1 MRTAGEFTLEGPAR
15 VAKPA
20 ATRPGGR
27 PDPQQDAA
35 TVQPTRV
42 WTAQPDGPAAEDRP
56 NRPAYVQIGERRGGG
71 DLAGALVQALQPA
84 GPIGLAVGIADT
96 RPHPDCTGVH
106 GQPVREAGH
115 PQGAGRAAHQRH
127 PPQPPALERQGPDR
141 VGADGQRPDRLA
153 SARGVGDQQRR
164 ASTQRAGIDTA
175 KLPSSRPRAGSNT
188 TTAPAGGSSVPTV
201 ALVAWG
207 APASPAPKFWSCRR
221 PTTIR
226 ATSITTTPETSRQ
239 LRLDAFTPT
248 PRPSVRPFC

>member
-1 MRTAGEFTLEGPAR
+1 VVATHAPCGP
-15 VAKPA
+15 PA
-20 ATRPGGR
+20 STPWKDQRGSRSQPATRPGAG

-71 DLAGALVQALQPA
+71 DHAGALVQALQPA
-84 GPIGLAVGIADT
+84 GPIALAVGVADT
-96 RPHPDCTGVH
+96 RQHPNCTGVH

-115 PQGAGRAAHQRH
+115 PQGAGRAAPQRH
-127 PPQPPALERQGPDR
+127 PPQPRALERQGPD
-141 VGADGQRPDRLA
+141 
-153 SARGVGDQQRR
+153 
-164 ASTQRAGIDTA
+164 
-175 KLPSSRPRAGSNT
+175 RAGSNT
-188 TTAPAGGSSVPTV
+188 TTAPMGHHHGLAAEPGGH
-201 ALVAWG
+201 WG
-207 APASPAPKFWSCRR
+207 APTSPAPKFRPCRR

-226 ATSITTTPETSRQ
+226 ATSITTTPATSRQ